1 MAVRVKVRR
10 NRQIIVPVRFGRA
23 VTGPPVIDAH
33 DIDDRGFAMGTRPGT
48 WGSTD
53 ARGAMASVTE
63 GDTVRVKVLR
73 EDLDDTAPLFVTSTN
88 PGAAAIVGAA
98 GPLAADG
105 IFSLRG
111 AVDSKNVPVKIQVH
125 LGAVDGPV
133 LGEME
138 PHIFQLRQVRV
149 RAHLVTINVGGNAG
163 T

>member
-1 MAVRVKVRR
+1 
-10 NRQIIVPVRFGRA
+10 
-23 VTGPPVIDAH
+23 
-33 DIDDRGFAMGTRPGT
+33 
-48 WGSTD
+48 

-149 RAHLVTINVGGNAG
+149 RAHLVTINVGANAG
-163 T
+163 TVRTAASLVPLFAAVK